1 MTPPRLALTL
11 ALVSV
16 AALAPAT
23 AHAASLTS
31 DLRLLAHE
39 AGGRGGFAVLDGRTG
54 RTLAASGDRGVH
66 PLGSTTK
73 LITTATAL
81 DVLGRGA
88 TLTTTVLAAGA
99 VDQGG
104 TLTGDL
110 ILAGGGD
117 PLLGEAGLAT
127 LADAVQAAGIA
138 TVTGSVVG
146 EEALFDTLRGGPA
159 TSGAFDL
166 NIGGALGALT
176 YDRGRQVPG
185 GPIQADP
192 ARAAAFRFDDV
203 LEARGLKVRGGPK
216 AAPTPPG
223 ATPLGVAS
231 TALPA
236 VVDAINK
243 PSDDFGAEMLAKTV
257 GARAVGAGTT
267 AAGAALISRRSG
279 FTLADGSGVDEHSA
293 GSARALARFVRA
305 HRRDPVLAASLP
317 VAGIDGTLKDR
328 MRHGR
333 ARGRCRAKTGS
344 LPQHRVSALAGW
356 CADRGRT
363 IVFAFLREGIDSE
376 SSAKGVEDQMVQRL
390 LKRPASTPSGR
401 ARRS

>member
-11 ALVSV
+11 ALMSL

-31 DLRLLAHE
+31 DLRFLAHE

-73 LITTATAL
+73 LVTTATAL
-81 DVLGRGA
+81 DALGRGA
-88 TLTTTVLAAGA
+88 TLTTIVLAAGA

-110 ILAGGGD
+110 ILAGRGD

-127 LADAVQAAGIA
+127 LADAVQAAGVS

-146 EEALFDTLRGGPA
+146 DESLFDTLRGGPA
-159 TSGAFDL
+159 TNGGFDL

-216 AAPTPPG
+216 AGPTPAG

-231 TALPA
+231 TPLPA

-243 PSDDFGAEMLAKTV
+243 PSDDFGAETLAKVV
-257 GARAVGAGTT
+257 GARAAGAGTT

-279 FTLADGSGVDEHSA
+279 FTLVDGSGVDEHSA
-293 GSARALARFVRA
+293 GSARALRPRPSPRPGPRRVAAGRGDRRHAQGPPAARPRA
-305 HRRDPVLAASLP
+305 RPLPGQDRLAA
-317 VAGIDGTLKDR
+317 AAQG
-328 MRHGR
+328 
-333 ARGRCRAKTGS
+333 
-344 LPQHRVSALAGW
+344 Q
-356 CADRGRT
+356 
-363 IVFAFLREGIDSE
+363 
-376 SSAKGVEDQMVQRL
+376 
-390 LKRPASTPSGR
+390 R
-401 ARRS
+401 ARRLVHGPRPHDRVRVPARGDRQRVVGQGRRGPDGPAPAQAPRINPFRNGTTVLR